1 MRIITTWASQHR
13 WTARLLIA
21 TGDILLTLLGIT
33 IGLGLFQ
40 QDISFTTTSIVV
52 IAWVMLITF
61 YLFPKNYD
69 ISDAMGFVT
78 PRLLRT
84 ACHFVLYFT
93 AFLLFVAVGNRL
105 PNKVYGYPVPQ
116 APLPAFIA
124 QSGNP
129 PIPPELRLN
138 QKPGAAQKAMLVKY
152 DLKET
157 VQVITLHQDIQNGP
171 GSWLML
177 SISSLAATIIALL
190 LAGLSC
196 NILCS
201 GTEAAASLASLV
213 GLGVWIGG
221 VVLFGLL
228 VVRIVR

>member
-1 MRIITTWASQHR
+1 MRIIATWANHHR
-13 WTARLLIA
+13 WASRLLVAI
-21 TGDILLTLLGIT
+21 GDLLLSLLGIT
-33 IGLGLFQ
+33 IGIGLFQ
-40 QDISFTTTSIVV
+40 QDIYFATPLIVG

-69 ISDAMGFVT
+69 KSDAMGFVT
-78 PRLLRT
+78 PYVLRT
-84 ACHFVLYFT
+84 TCHFVLYFT
-93 AFLLFVAVGNRL
+93 AFLLFVAAGNYL

-116 APLPAFIA
+116 SPLPTTITY
-124 QSGNP
+124 QGNP
-129 PIPPELRLN
+129 PIPPGLRLN
-138 QKPGAAQKAMLVKY
+138 QKPGAAKTAIPVRY
-152 DLKET
+152 DFKET

-177 SISSLAATIIALL
+177 GICGLAAVITSLL

-201 GTEAAASLASLV
+201 GTEAAAALASLV
-213 GLGVWIGG
+213 CLGVWIGG
-221 VVLFGLL
+221 VVLFAMI